1 MGGSQGAAPGP
12 VPEVEAPWPD
22 WVHHRHF
29 EEIDSTQ
36 TFVEEEHENFDQGA
50 LTVISAD
57 FQTSGR
63 GTRDR
68 RWEAS
73 RGRSVLLTFYFRF
86 PAERPTSF
94 VNQNVPNVTKV
105 LSLAV
110 VEALQWAARGHRG
123 APGCEL
129 KFGMKWPNDVV
140 VNHKKIGGILA
151 RAVPSPGARLDG
163 VIVGVGVNVNTP
175 AVELAM
181 IDRPVWPA
189 TSLCAETGE
198 VYDVAAIRRR
208 VIANFAGEL
217 PLFYDLGFAAF
228 REQVN
233 GLEVLMGAR
242 VRFRVHDNEEVDGT
256 FAGVDDLGHILLR
269 LPSGEERSYPAG
281 EIIPSPDV

>member
-1 MGGSQGAAPGP
+1 MGGSQSQPRGP
-12 VPEVEAPWPD
+12 SPPAEAPLPE
-22 WVHHRHF
+22 WVDFRHF

-36 TFVEEEHENFDQGA
+36 SFVEREHEKFDQGK
-50 LTVISAD
+50 LTAISAD
-57 FQTSGR
+57 FQTAGR

-73 RGRSVLLTFYFRF
+73 RGLSVLMSFFFRF

-105 LSLAV
+105 LSVAAI
-110 VEALQWAARGHRG
+110 EALRGAAVGHRDAQG
-123 APGCEL
+123 REL
-129 KFGMKWPNDVV
+129 DFGIKWPNDIV

-175 AVELAM
+175 LEDLAQ

-189 TSLCAETGE
+189 TSLRAETGQ
-198 VYDVAAIRRR
+198 VYDVAAIRRGLL
-208 VIANFAGEL
+208 AYFAGEL
-217 PLFYDLGFAAF
+217 PLFFDLGFAAF
-228 REQVN
+228 RKQVN
-233 GLEVLMGAR
+233 ELEVLMGAR
-242 VRFRVHDNEEVDGT
+242 VRFRVHDNDEVDGT

-281 EIIPSPDV
+281 EIIPSPAV